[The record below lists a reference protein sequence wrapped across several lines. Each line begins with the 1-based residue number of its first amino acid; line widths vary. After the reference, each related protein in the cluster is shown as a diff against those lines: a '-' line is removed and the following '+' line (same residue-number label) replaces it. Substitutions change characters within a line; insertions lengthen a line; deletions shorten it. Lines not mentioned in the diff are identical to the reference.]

1 MAMHGRPKSRRQPE
15 KNGTSDYQTREWMS
29 VYRVNSQG
37 SLGIT
42 LPKVVRFHLE
52 VGCDDSV
59 EIQLHEDGI
68 WIPCND

>member
-1 MAMHGRPKSRRQPE
+1 MATHGRPKPIEERQWE
-15 KNGTSDYQTREWMS
+15 STSDFPTREWMS
-29 VYRVNSQG
+29 VYRVNDKG

-42 LPKVVRFHLE
+42 LPKMVRFHLK
-52 VGCDDSV
+52 VGEEDSV